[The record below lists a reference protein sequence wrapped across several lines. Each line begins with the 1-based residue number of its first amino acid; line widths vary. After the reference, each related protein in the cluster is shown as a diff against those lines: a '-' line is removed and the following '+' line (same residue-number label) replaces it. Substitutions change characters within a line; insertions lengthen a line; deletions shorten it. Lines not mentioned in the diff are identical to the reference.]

1 MVLGEKKDEN
11 GKTEYMVASE
21 SVALDVSGF
30 KLVRDVKPGEALLIT
45 KDGQLYSKFALRIL
59 IYSHVSL
66 SMFTL
71 LVQIALLMEHL
82 YMQPESAWA
91 RSLPSRSRKSIRI

>member
-30 KLVRDVKPGEALLIT
+30 KSQR
-45 KDGQLYSKFALRIL
+45 
-59 IYSHVSL
+59 
-66 SMFTL
+66 
-71 LVQIALLMEHL
+71 
-82 YMQPESAWA
+82 
-91 RSLPSRSRKSIRI
+91 